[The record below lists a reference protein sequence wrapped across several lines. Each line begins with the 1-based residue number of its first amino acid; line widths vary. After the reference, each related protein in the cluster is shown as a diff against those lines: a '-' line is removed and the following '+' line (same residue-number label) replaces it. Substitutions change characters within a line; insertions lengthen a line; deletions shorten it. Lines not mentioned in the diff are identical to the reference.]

1 MSSTRLREGVPAEVC
16 QQMLEDSGLSATEA
30 ARRMG
35 WARGDSG
42 DGARLKRAIGL
53 LPHRTARKKR
63 YRKVLA
69 NGDVAHYDEYDGTK
83 YEYTTTVVKW
93 DVVNA
98 LVHALDVWPQ
108 DYDI

>member
-1 MSSTRLREGVPAEVC
+1 MSSTRLRDGVPVEVC
-16 QQMLEDSGLSATEA
+16 QRMLEDSGLSATEA

-35 WARGDSG
+35 WTRGDSG

-53 LPHRTARKKR
+53 LSSKTSKKVRRTYQPLYERGPVT
-63 YRKVLA
+63 Y
-69 NGDVAHYDEYDGTK
+69 EYDRQ
-83 YEYTTTVVKW
+83 YETTATIVRW

-108 DYDI
+108 DYDL